1 MAEKYQDILSF
12 LDRSSSQSESNEMVT
27 TRTLT
32 MHRRDPHHPLGV
44 DGTVFLHH
52 FKPGKGL
59 SRRNDE
65 GFQRV
70 APRPAAQAAGYRAS
84 DCNAT

>member
-12 LDRSSSQSESNEMVT
+12 LEQSSSQSESNEMVT

-32 MHRRDPHHPLGV
+32 MHPRDPHNSLGV
-44 DGTVFLHH
+44 DGTIFLHH
-52 FKPGKGL
+52 LKPGKGL

-70 APRPAAQAAGYRAS
+70 ALRPAAQAGGYRAC
-84 DCNAT
+84 DCDAT